1 MLVVAEAR
9 MTEARPRER
18 DDLWLRRELN
28 YLWSVFF
35 KDVPRANVV
44 EIAYGGFWKTRV
56 GLITLSASGSKTSI
70 RINGYLRFPEVPDFV
85 ATATIA
91 HELVHYSH
99 GFGSPL
105 AQRYVH
111 PHRGGIVNREL
122 ERRGLGIEQRLSS
135 KWLKENWTD
144 LLARAETD
152 RWLDRLPRSAFTPN
166 EKVSDGLKV
175 ANILTTEPIARQ

>member
-9 MTEARPRER
+9 MTETRPRER

-35 KDVPRANVV
+35 KDVPRANAV

-56 GLITLSASGSKTSI
+56 GLITLSVGGRKTSI
-70 RINGYLRFPEVPDFV
+70 RINGYLRFPEVPDYV

-105 AQRYVH
+105 SQCHLY
-111 PHRGGIVNREL
+111 PHRGGIVNRDL
-122 ERRGLGIEQRLSS
+122 ERRGLGVERRLAS
-135 KWLKENWTD
+135 KWLKENWTE
-144 LLARAETD
+144 LLATAERD
-152 RWLDRLPRSAFTPN
+152 RWLDRLPLSAFAPN
-166 EKVSDGLKV
+166 EKVGDGLKV
-175 ANILTTEPIARQ
+175 ANILAKEPFARQ